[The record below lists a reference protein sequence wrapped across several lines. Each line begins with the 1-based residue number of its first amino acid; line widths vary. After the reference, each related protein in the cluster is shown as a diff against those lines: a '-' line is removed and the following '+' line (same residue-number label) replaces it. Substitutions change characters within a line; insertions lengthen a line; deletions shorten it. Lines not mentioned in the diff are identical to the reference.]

1 MNEVLGV
8 FDLGIPI
15 IHFLFVLLVIF
26 VIFCICY
33 IKQGQIYK
41 GQLLILLF
49 VIYIYVLAG
58 STIVYRDSWYLSLN
72 WVRRYEMIPFRS
84 YYEAITKKQYIL
96 MLQCLLNV
104 ILFIPFGLLLNAI
117 LNPKS
122 MARIVT
128 FAFLLSSV
136 IEILQAFAHRGL
148 CEMDDIIHNTVGSWL
163 GCLLIKKITILW
175 K

>member
-26 VIFCICY
+26 VIFCVCY

-96 MLQCLLNV
+96 ILQCLLNV

-117 LNPKS
+117 LKPKS

-128 FAFLLSSV
+128 SAFLLSFV
-136 IEILQAFAHRGL
+136 IEILQAFTHRGL
-148 CEMDDIIHNTVGSWL
+148 CEMDDIIHNTVGAWL
-163 GCLLIKKITILW
+163 GCLLLKK
-175 K
+175 

>member
-26 VIFCICY
+26 VIFCVCY

-117 LNPKS
+117 LKPKS
-122 MARIVT
+122 MARIIT
-128 FAFLLSSV
+128 SAFLLSFV
-136 IEILQAFAHRGL
+136 IEILQAFTHRGL
-148 CEMDDIIHNTVGSWL
+148 CEMDDIIHNTVGAWL
-163 GCLLIKKITILW
+163 GCLLLKKITILW

>member
-1 MNEVLGV
+1 MLGV

-26 VIFCICY
+26 VIFCVCY

-117 LNPKS
+117 LKPKS
-122 MARIVT
+122 MARIIT
-128 FAFLLSSV
+128 SAFLLSFV
-136 IEILQAFAHRGL
+136 IEILQAFTHRGL
-148 CEMDDIIHNTVGSWL
+148 CEMDDIIHNTVGAWL
-163 GCLLIKKITILW
+163 GCLLLKKITILW

>member
-26 VIFCICY
+26 VIFCVRY

-128 FAFLLSSV
+128 FAFLLSFV
-136 IEILQAFAHRGL
+136 IEILQAFTHRGL
-148 CEMDDIIHNTVGSWL
+148 CEMDDIIHNTVGAWL
-163 GCLLIKKITILW
+163 GCLLFKKITILW

>member
-26 VIFCICY
+26 VIFCVCY

-104 ILFIPFGLLLNAI
+104 ILFSPFGLLLNAI

-128 FAFLLSSV
+128 FAFLLSFV
-136 IEILQAFAHRGL
+136 IEILQAFTHRGL
-148 CEMDDIIHNTVGSWL
+148 CEMDDIIHNTVGAWL
-163 GCLLIKKITILW
+163 GCLLFKKITILW